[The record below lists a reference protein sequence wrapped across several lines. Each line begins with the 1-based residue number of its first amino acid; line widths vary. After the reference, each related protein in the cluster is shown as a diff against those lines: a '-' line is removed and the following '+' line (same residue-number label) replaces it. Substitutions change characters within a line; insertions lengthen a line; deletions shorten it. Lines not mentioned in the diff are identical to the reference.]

1 MFRSNDYLLKWNFIS
16 KFYLDEINIV
26 LYILF
31 AMPSEKK
38 NSNFIYQCQMVCVN
52 TCILLWGI
60 HMKTSFNAI
69 NAIYAILC
77 LFTQVIKWVFRVI
90 ELPD

>member
-1 MFRSNDYLLKWNFIS
+1 MRLLLSYTYYN
-16 KFYLDEINIV
+16 V
-26 LYILF
+26 F

-38 NSNFIYQCQMVCVN
+38 NSNFIHQCQMVCVN
-52 TCILLWGI
+52 TCILLRGI

-69 NAIYAILC
+69 NAILC